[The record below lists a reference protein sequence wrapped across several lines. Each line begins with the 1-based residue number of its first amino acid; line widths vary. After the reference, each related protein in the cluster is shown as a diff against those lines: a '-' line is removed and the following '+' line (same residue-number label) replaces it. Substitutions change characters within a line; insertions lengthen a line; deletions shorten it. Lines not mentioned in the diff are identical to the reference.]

1 MANHI
6 RSEVKERF
14 WREQVSGW
22 QSSGLGIRAYCQQ
35 HQLSEQNFY
44 AWRRE
49 LARRDQ
55 ASTPAPT
62 ASSATSTPRPVSNT
76 SHSKPKVLA
85 SATWMPVTLTGT
97 ATPVIEVQ
105 LPSGVQLRIPVG
117 TESLETIL
125 AALHRN
131 VVQP

>member
-35 HQLSEQNFY
+35 HQLSEQSFH

-55 ASTPAPT
+55 TVTPAPT
-62 ASSATSTPRPVSNT
+62 AISTTTAPRPVSNT
-76 SHSKPKVLA
+76 SPFQPKAL
-85 SATWMPVTLTGT
+85 SSPTWMPVTLTGT
-97 ATPVIEVQ
+97 ASPVIEVQ

-131 VVQP
+131 VMQP

>member
-55 ASTPAPT
+55 AATPAPT

-76 SHSKPKVLA
+76 SHSKPKALA
-85 SATWMPVTLTGT
+85 SATWVPVTLTGT

-125 AALHRN
+125 AALHRSA
-131 VVQP
+131 VRP

>member
-14 WREQVSGW
+14 WREQLSGW

-55 ASTPAPT
+55 TVTPAAP
-62 ASSATSTPRPVSNT
+62 ASSAISTPRPVSNT
-76 SHSKPKVLA
+76 SPFKPKALA
-85 SATWMPVTLTGT
+85 SATWMPVTLTET
-97 ATPVIEVQ
+97 ASPVIEVQ

-125 AALHRN
+125 AALHRS
-131 VVQP
+131 VVRP